1 MRKGGNYHRERR
13 QLPKKRGS
21 NYYEE
26 RKQLTTKAEAMPI
39 EKEGNYQWKR
49 RQLYYERRQF
59 RNYVSEKA
67 FANAV

>member
-49 RQLYYERRQF
+49 RQLY
-59 RNYVSEKA
+59 
-67 FANAV
+67 